1 MHLAMSFELTG
12 VGWARCQITGSEGLC
27 TVTASYLSDAL
38 GSLVIAAT
46 AVQAGFSR
54 ATFSFEEEPGEYRWV
69 ITTPR
74 TNEVE
79 LSIIEFRSA
88 SNEEPDE
95 RGKLLLRTRCRPV
108 VFAEAVSTAASRL
121 FSHFGESGY
130 KEQWSEHPFPTKQ
143 LAELDRLLE
152 GHRDA

>member
-1 MHLAMSFELTG
+1 MHLAISFELSG
-12 VGWARCQITGSEGLC
+12 VGWARCQITGPEGSC

-46 AVQAGFSR
+46 AMQAGFSR

-69 ITTPR
+69 ITSPR
-74 TNEVE
+74 TNEIE
-79 LSIIEFRSA
+79 LSIIEFGSA
-88 SNEEPDE
+88 YNEQPDE
-95 RGKLLLRTRCRPV
+95 RGKLLFRTRCRPV

-121 FSHFGESGY
+121 LSQLGGSGY
-130 KEQWSEHPFPTKQ
+130 KEQWSEHPFPTQQ

-152 GHRDA
+152 GRRDA